1 MCDYYTYVDCAVYP
15 KSEQVS
21 QKVYFREEDSER
33 PIEPEGG
40 YGWAKYIAE
49 RQLAVLPDVKV
60 GIARIF
66 HAYGPNI
73 CLKEDRSQV
82 IGPLIRKAIRYP
94 REDFV
99 VWGAGPRG
107 GPSSTST
114 TSWTA
119 CSGWTST
126 SRPRGTSQSTWAQ
139 PRRRQSRP
147 SRKGSSTSL
156 ANGSPRSTTLPS
168 RWGSSAGSR
177 TLPGL
182 RRYSAGD
189 PRRSWPTGWRRR
201 TSGLSAV

>member
-1 MCDYYTYVDCAVYP
+1 MTEHMAGFAR
-15 KSEQVS
+15 EQAIL
-21 QKVYFREEDSER
+21 FPDTLDE
-33 PIEPEGG
+33 
-40 YGWAKYIAE
+40 YIAE

-82 IGPLIRKAIRYP
+82 IGSLIRKAIRYP

-119 CSGWTST
+119 CSG
-126 SRPRGTSQSTWAQ
+126 
-139 PRRRQSRP
+139 
-147 SRKGSSTSL
+147 
-156 ANGSPRSTTLPS
+156 
-168 RWGSSAGSR
+168 
-177 TLPGL
+177 
-182 RRYSAGD
+182 
-189 PRRSWPTGWRRR
+189 
-201 TSGLSAV
+201 